1 MARATQQAR
10 PEQFPGRSPGKDHRH
25 QCTQWR
31 YDLLHWSE
39 STNHARPKIDLLS
52 QRFQCRVRYVN
63 TNPNDCHMSEES
75 MSAFWLIESKDSYMD
90 IQAIAGVTGSIEGLV
105 QSLLMW

>member
-1 MARATQQAR
+1 
-10 PEQFPGRSPGKDHRH
+10 
-25 QCTQWR
+25 
-31 YDLLHWSE
+31 
-39 STNHARPKIDLLS
+39 
-52 QRFQCRVRYVN
+52 
-63 TNPNDCHMSEES
+63 